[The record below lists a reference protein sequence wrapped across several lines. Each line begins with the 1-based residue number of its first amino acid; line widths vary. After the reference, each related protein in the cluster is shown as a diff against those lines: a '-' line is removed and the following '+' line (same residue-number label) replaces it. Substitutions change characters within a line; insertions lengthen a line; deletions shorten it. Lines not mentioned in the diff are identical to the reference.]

1 LLLEKKKPIKITLP
15 DGGVKEGVA
24 NQTTPLN
31 IAESIS
37 KGLAKAVVIAKVN
50 GELWHLNTP
59 LTSDC
64 SLELFKFDSPEGQKT
79 FWHSSAHILG
89 EALERLYGGSLCIGP
104 ALEEGFYYDI
114 HLGERIIS
122 QDDFPKLNALVKEI
136 ISEKQPFEILTLSKQ
151 DALEMFKYN
160 RYKTEIISSKIP
172 DGGNCTVYRS
182 GTLVDLCRGPHLPNT
197 GLVEAFEVTKNSSAY
212 WLGKADNDS
221 LQRVYGISFPTKK
234 QMKEWQTFQEEAAK
248 RDHRVI
254 GKDQELFFFHP
265 YSPGSA
271 FFLPHG
277 TRIYNKLLEFLKGEY
292 RKRGF
297 QEVLTPNIFNTTLWE
312 TSGHWQ
318 NYQENMFS
326 FECDKTKYALKP
338 MNCPGHC
345 LVFQHRSR
353 SYRELPLRLADFG
366 VLHRNELHGALTG
379 LTRVRRFQQDDA
391 HIFCPPDLIQQ
402 EIGNCLEF
410 MRFVYGKFGFSFS
423 LELSTRPEK
432 YLGEIEVW
440 NKAESDL
447 KVALEQFGHPWKLNE
462 GDGAFYGPKI
472 DIHIQDALKRSHQC
486 ATVQLDFQLPI
497 RFNLEFSSEKEDQS
511 LRPVIIHRAIFG
523 SVERFMAILTE
534 HTAGKWPFWLS
545 PRQIVIIPVSEK
557 FMKYAESVYDQIHS
571 KGFFVDIERSDKTL
585 QKKIRESQLQQYNFL
600 LVVGDKEEKDGTV
613 NVRTREE
620 RDKGQDA
627 KVYSCS
633 VQEILQTF
641 EQMRNDYQ

>member
-1 LLLEKKKPIKITLP
+1 
-15 DGGVKEGVA
+15 
-24 NQTTPLN
+24 
-31 IAESIS
+31 
-37 KGLAKAVVIAKVN
+37 
-50 GELWHLNTP
+50 
-59 LTSDC
+59 
-64 SLELFKFDSPEGQKT
+64 
-79 FWHSSAHILG
+79 
-89 EALERLYGGSLCIGP
+89 
-104 ALEEGFYYDI
+104 
-114 HLGERIIS
+114 
-122 QDDFPKLNALVKEI
+122 
-136 ISEKQPFEILTLSKQ
+136 
-151 DALEMFKYN
+151 
-160 RYKTEIISSKIP
+160 
-172 DGGNCTVYRS
+172 
-182 GTLVDLCRGPHLPNT
+182 
-197 GLVEAFEVTKNSSAY
+197 
-212 WLGKADNDS
+212 
-221 LQRVYGISFPTKK
+221 
-234 QMKEWQTFQEEAAK
+234 MKEWQHIQEEAAK
-248 RDHRVI
+248 RDHRII

-277 TRIYNKLLEFLKGEY
+277 ARIYNKLLDFLKGEY
-292 RKRGF
+292 KNRGY

-353 SYRELPLRLADFG
+353 SYRELPLRFADFG

-402 EIGNCLEF
+402 EIRGCLDF

-432 YLGEIEVW
+432 FLGEVSVW
-440 NKAESDL
+440 DKAEGDL

-545 PRQIVIIPVSEK
+545 PRQVVIIPVSEK
-557 FMKYAESVYDQIHS
+557 FLKYAEAVHEQIHQ
-571 KGFFVDIERSDKTL
+571 KGFYVDIERSDKTL
-585 QKKIRESQLQQYNFL
+585 QKKIRESQLTQYNYL
-600 LVVGDKEEKDGTV
+600 LVVGEKEEKENTV
-613 NVRTREE
+613 CVRTREE
-620 RDKGQDA
+620 RDQGKEA

-633 VQEILQTF
+633 VSEIVQTF
-641 EQMRNDYQ
+641 EKLRDEFQ